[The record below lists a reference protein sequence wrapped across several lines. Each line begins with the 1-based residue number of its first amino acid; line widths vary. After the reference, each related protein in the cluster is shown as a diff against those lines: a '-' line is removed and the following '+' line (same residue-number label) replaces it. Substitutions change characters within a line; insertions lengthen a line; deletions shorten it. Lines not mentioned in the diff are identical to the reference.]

1 MAARII
7 GLGQQLAGDDG
18 VGLAVV
24 RKLRETAAAMDLV
37 EVLEPS
43 QLVTLLTD
51 GANPVVL
58 VDAVLDEGAAGRVLR
73 IDGRELNHI
82 HSQHLISTHG
92 MGIVEAIELARIA
105 HPDRV
110 AQRIFIVGI
119 TIQRATRGGSVLSKA
134 VADAVPEAAAAA
146 LEMAKT
152 ANYRAKTANY
162 REGPPQPA
170 PLLLSLPERED

>member
-7 GLGQQLAGDDG
+7 GVGQQLAGDDG

-37 EVLEPS
+37 EALEPS

-58 VDAVLDEGAAGRVLR
+58 VDAVLDEGAAGRVLL
-73 IDGRELNHI
+73 IDGQRPDPHP
-82 HSQHLISTHG
+82 HSRHLLSTHG
-92 MGIVEAIELARIA
+92 LGVMEAIELARIA

-119 TIQRATRGGSVLSKA
+119 TIQRASRCGSLLSTA
-134 VADAVPEAAAAA
+134 VADAVPHAAARA

-152 ANYRAKTANY
+152 
-162 REGPPQPA
+162 
-170 PLLLSLPERED
+170 